1 MNLPPERHKIQY
13 THGLSTPYAVH
24 TVQVMRYFPLTGG
37 KVPREQNNVKI
48 NWFATKLYF
57 DYLFVNIH
65 NNVSVPW
72 RFSLPAACWCVFAN
86 RNDRDLRRF
95 KNRFRLNAQTNVKE
109 LRNNNWIII
118 ASSRASSGWKRDG
131 GRRKKNN
138 VRNHQSFP
146 PDTAL
151 CVDDFAP
158 RVHWPTRVVVHF
170 IAYRDGWIHPFS
182 LCLPRILSQPLAH
195 CPALSPSLCPPLV
208 TALKPENKTFL
219 ALQRECYYG
228 VLVPLN
234 NFCYSRGY
242 LCIRLTFSW
251 R

>member
-57 DYLFVNIH
+57 DYLFVKIH

-158 RVHWPTRVVVHF
+158 RVHWPTRIVVHF

-182 LCLPRILSQPLAH
+182 LCLPRILSKPLAH
-195 CPALSPSLCPPLV
+195 CPPLPSPRQSIETREQNVFSVATRVLLRCTCTVKQFLLFTRLSVHPID
-208 TALKPENKTFL
+208 
-219 ALQRECYYG
+219 
-228 VLVPLN
+228 VLVE
-234 NFCYSRGY
+234 
-242 LCIRLTFSW
+242 III
-251 R
+251 